1 MAIADVLI
9 RIVDTRKERLQ
20 QNKKNFPFASLER
33 EVSEPG
39 KFFNKDGATTV
50 IAECKKGSPSK
61 GVMIDNYIPE
71 DIAVQYRGGGASAV
85 SVLTEPDYFFGLDDH
100 LVSVRKASGL
110 PVLRKDFIFDPYQVR
125 ESWALGADC
134 ILLIAAILSGDQI
147 KELAHYAQEL
157 KMEVLLEAHNEEEL
171 QKVLSVPSGAVGI
184 NSRNLKNFTTDLDTA
199 KNLCRMIPADRIAVA
214 ESGIHSSQDGVDL
227 LKTGFRAF
235 LVGEYFIKSE
245 DRQSCVRN
253 FVDAVS

>member
-1 MAIADVLI
+1 
-9 RIVDTRKERLQ
+9 
-20 QNKKNFPFASLER
+20 
-33 EVSEPG
+33 
-39 KFFNKDGATTV
+39 
-50 IAECKKGSPSK
+50 
-61 GVMIDNYIPE
+61 
-71 DIAVQYRGGGASAV
+71 
-85 SVLTEPDYFFGLDDH
+85 DDH